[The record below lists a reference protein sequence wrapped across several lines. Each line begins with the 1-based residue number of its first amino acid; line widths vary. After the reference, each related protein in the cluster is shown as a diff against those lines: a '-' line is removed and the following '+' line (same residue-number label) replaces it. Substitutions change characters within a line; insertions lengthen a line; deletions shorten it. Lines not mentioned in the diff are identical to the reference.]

1 MDEHASPPTCPRRLA
16 ELRRTLAEWSW
27 SGPVPTAEMVVE
39 ETNRRVTTEH
49 DPAVEPEEHRAL
61 SVTIEDYRALLAG
74 E

>member
-1 MDEHASPPTCPRRLA
+1 M
-16 ELRRTLAEWSW
+16 
-27 SGPVPTAEMVVE
+27 PTAEMVVE